1 MAHLLA
7 ARVAESSATTGTGA
21 FTLEGALSGHRTF
34 SSALSVSDTT
44 EYAIVADDGA
54 WEVGVGTL
62 SASTTLARTT
72 VAASSNAGS
81 AVNFGVG
88 NKTVFITPLQ
98 ATLQGRFEGTGR
110 RITGDMSNATVAN
123 RLAFQTST
131 ANGNTTV
138 SIIPNGT
145 GNTTQIAGFTD
156 SAMTNSTVGGV
167 YIDTAEVRLFSSAI
181 GTGSTTPI
189 TMRIG
194 ATEWVRLDT
203 AGLFNVKGDAQFDKA
218 IKENVFTITDG
229 ASVDLNPSNGTI
241 QLWTLG
247 ASRTPTATNF
257 LAGESMLVMI
267 DDGASAFTVTWT
279 TIGVVWETD
288 GGSSP
293 TLSTSG
299 YTPIVLWKTGTTVH
313 GARVGNA

>member
-7 ARVAESSATTGTGA
+7 SRVAEGSSTTGTGT
-21 FTLEGALSGHRTF
+21 FTLDGALTGHRTF
-34 SSALSVSDTT
+34 GSVLAASDTT

-54 WEVGVGTL
+54 WEVGIGTY
-62 SASTTLARTT
+62 SANTLTRTT
-72 VAASSNAGS
+72 VSASSNAGA
-81 AVNFGVG
+81 AVNFAAGS
-88 NKTVFITPLQ
+88 KSVFITPLHS
-98 ATLQGRFEGTGR
+98 TLQGRFEGTGR

-138 SIIPNGT
+138 SVIPNGT
-145 GNTTQIAGFTD
+145 GNTTQFAGFTD
-156 SAMTNSTVGGV
+156 SAMTNSVVGGV
-167 YIDTAEVRLFSSAI
+167 YIDASEVRLFSSAI

-194 ATEWVRLDT
+194 ATEWMRLDT

-229 ASVDLNPSNGTI
+229 ASVDINPSNGTI

-247 ASRTPTATNF
+247 ATRTPTASNF
-257 LAGESMLVMI
+257 LAGESMLLMV
-267 DDGASAFTVTWT
+267 DDGASAFAVTWT

-288 GGSSP
+288 GGSAP
-293 TLSTSG
+293 TLATSG
-299 YTPIVLWKTGTTVH
+299 YTPIVLWKVGSTVY